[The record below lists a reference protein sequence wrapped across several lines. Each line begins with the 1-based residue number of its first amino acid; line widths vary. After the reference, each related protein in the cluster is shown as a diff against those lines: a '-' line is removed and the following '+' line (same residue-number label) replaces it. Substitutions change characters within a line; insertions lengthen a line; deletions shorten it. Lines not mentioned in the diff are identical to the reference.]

1 MHWGERHVNGQ
12 PATAAQEWKS
22 HWPMVMAG
30 MLGMSFY
37 SIVTYTLGTFI
48 EPLEDEFGWSRA
60 EISIGLTIFSLAATL
75 GGPLIGAVIDRV
87 GTRKVALPGI
97 ALHALAFAALG
108 MVSGSIVQWIVLWS
122 VMAVIALSTKGL
134 IWSAAVSSVFNASRS
149 LALAVMLTGTA
160 LGQASPI
167 VANWLIEHVGWR
179 MAYVWL
185 GCGWGGVAFLLVLFF
200 FFDASDHRRRG
211 GTAAAGRANLPGLT
225 SAEAFRDSR
234 IWRIGLAN
242 VVLTFVGSGIT
253 VHLVPILS
261 DTGATRNAAVAIAAT
276 AGIAGIFGKLLA
288 GVLLDRIR
296 SSLIPFAAFAVPAFG
311 YFLLLDWF
319 DSNAVLTIGVMTIA
333 FAGGAGFQITTYLV
347 SRYGGLRN
355 FGKIYGAISS
365 AIMLGASIGPL
376 VSGMLYDATGSYE
389 LLLAAAIPAVLV
401 AAAMFLGLGPYP
413 DFEAVP
419 EEGEGE
425 LQAAPAE

>member
-1 MHWGERHVNGQ
+1 MNGQ
-12 PATAAQEWKS
+12 QATAAQEWKS

-37 SIVTYTLGTFI
+37 SIITYTLGTFI
-48 EPLEDEFGWSRA
+48 EPLEKEFGWSRA
-60 EISIGLTIFSLAATL
+60 EISVGLTIFSLTATL
-75 GGPLIGAVIDRV
+75 GGPFIGAVIDRV
-87 GTRKVALPGI
+87 GTRRVALPGI

-108 MVSGSIVQWIVLWS
+108 FTSGSIAQWLALWS
-122 VMAVIALSTKGL
+122 VMAIIALATKGL
-134 IWSAAVSSVFNASRS
+134 IWSAAVSSVFNVSRS

-167 VANWLIEHVGWR
+167 VANWLIENFGWR

-185 GCGWGGVAFLLVLFF
+185 GLGWGGLAFLLVLFF
-200 FFDASDHRRRG
+200 FFDASDHHRRSG
-211 GTAAAGRANLPGLT
+211 ATAARPADLPGLT
-225 SAEAFRDSR
+225 SAEALRDSR

-242 VVLTFVGSGIT
+242 VILTFVGSGIT

-261 DTGATRNAAVAIAAT
+261 ETGASRSVAVAIAAS
-276 AGIAGIFGKLLA
+276 AAIAGIFGKLLA
-288 GVLLDRIR
+288 GVVLDRVQ
-296 SSLIPFAAFAVPAFG
+296 SSMIPFAAFAVPALG

-319 DSNAVLTIGVMTIA
+319 NSNAVLTLGVMTIA

-365 AIMLGASIGPL
+365 TIMLGASIGPL
-376 VSGMLYDATGSYE
+376 VSGIVYDVTGSYE
-389 LLLAAAIPAVLV
+389 VLIMAAIPAVLI
-401 AAAMFLGLGPYP
+401 AATMFLGLGPYP
-413 DFEAVP
+413 EFRAAPRGDER
-419 EEGEGE
+419 E
-425 LQAAPAE
+425 LQAAPLE